1 MDVDSL
7 KENIFV
13 ECGDTKIYEFLGTG
27 IKIGILQ
34 YDSEEMVWFRTAYTF
49 FSFMDSMVINI

>member
-13 ECGDTKIYEFLGTG
+13 ECGDTKIYEFLGNR